1 MSTRSILAF
10 DTEKGV
16 RGVYVHSDGYPEGP
30 SGRLVNLDALI
41 ERDGV
46 SKVATTVLAH
56 SHWHFL
62 FAERESYD
70 EAHYP
75 AQTVVPGYGVFFDHQ
90 TADRYFTTDQL
101 KEWWDSEY
109 VYLVSPDGSFKWA
122 ALGVGHDDLTWE
134 SLEWKVGVDA

>member
-16 RGVYVHSDGYPEGP
+16 RGVYVHSDGYPDGP
-30 SGRLVNLDALI
+30 SGRLANLDALI

-56 SHWHFL
+56 SHWHYL
-62 FAERESYD
+62 FAEDISNPMNYS
-70 EAHYP
+70 
-75 AQTVVPGYGVFFDHQ
+75 TVPGYGAYFDHHGC
-90 TADRYFTTDQL
+90 DRYFTPDQL
-101 KEWWDSEY
+101 QEWWDSEY

-122 ALGVGHDDLTWE
+122 PLGVGHDGLTWDTI
-134 SLEWKVGVDA
+134 EWKVGVDA